1 MVGERSHDRSH
12 YDVLGVSFGASIE
25 EVRAAYR
32 RAARDHHPDAG
43 GDPAR
48 MTDLNAAWHVL
59 GDPVRRAAYDREL
72 ARRPAHPGSIRRPA
86 AEEPGV
92 GGAWDSISG
101 VFRTAEEWAE
111 LVDDEPLRP
120 TRSIEGWWA
129 LIPPSTLMAAVG
141 CIFGAFI
148 FTAPSLLALAG
159 GLLVLSL
166 GLFVLAPLRA
176 MSRKD
181 D

>member
-1 MVGERSHDRSH
+1 VGERSH
-12 YDVLGVSFGASIE
+12 YDVLGVSFGATVE

-72 ARRPAHPGSIRRPA
+72 ARRPAHPGSIPQPA
-86 AEEPGV
+86 GDGPGG
-92 GGAWDSISG
+92 GGAWDSSSG

-129 LIPPSTLMAAVG
+129 LVPPATLVAAVG
-141 CIFGAFI
+141 CMFGAFI
-148 FTAPSLLALAG
+148 FMAPSLLAVAG

-181 D
+181 DSL

>member
-1 MVGERSHDRSH
+1 VGERSH
-12 YDVLGVSFGASIE
+12 YEVLGVSFGASTD

-59 GDPVRRAAYDREL
+59 GDPVRRAAYDRDL
-72 ARRPAHPGSIRRPA
+72 ARRPAQPGSVRPPA
-86 AEEPGV
+86 AEEPGM
-92 GGAWDSISG
+92 GGAWDSTSG

-129 LIPPSTLMAAVG
+129 LVPPATLMAAVG
-141 CIFGAFI
+141 FIFGAFI
-148 FTAPSLLALAG
+148 FSAPDLLAVAG

-181 D
+181 

>member
-1 MVGERSHDRSH
+1 VGERSH
-12 YDVLGVSFGASIE
+12 YEVLGVSLGATTD

-43 GDPAR
+43 GDAAR
-48 MTDLNAAWHVL
+48 MSDLNAAWRVL

-72 ARRPAHPGSIRRPA
+72 ARRPADGPAEPRRPSP
-86 AEEPGV
+86 EGPGV
-92 GGAWDSISG
+92 GGAWDSTAG

-120 TRSIEGWWA
+120 TRGVEGWWA
-129 LIPPSTLMAAVG
+129 LVPPATLVAAVA
-141 CIFGAFI
+141 CIFAAFI
-148 FTAPSLLALAG
+148 FRAPDLLAVAG

-176 MSRKD
+176 MSRRD
-181 D
+181 

>member
-12 YDVLGVSFGASIE
+12 YDLLGVSFGATIE